1 VSFFKSSLQAVV
13 IEGQQMATEID
24 ACKVVP
30 GNQAAYDAGKRIGEH
45 AATTGNPGDGWTALS
60 QYTQT
65 LFTTLPKDVSQQ
77 ERQRIWA
84 AGQKDAIA
92 GMACAD
98 PKDFH
103 LVAPTEGS
111 APRDTQLRQHPEVD
125 SAVNGAFGLLARYNK
140 DQTPIPN
147 ALPLDQ
153 TIAQVNA
160 FIHNKVEPM
169 GPEAL
174 QAFVTDFNA
183 RSAGRL
189 DIPNTKI
196 TAQLTDDGR
205 RAVIQQVA
213 R

>member
-1 VSFFKSSLQAVV
+1 VV

-65 LFTTLPKDVSQQ
+65 LFTTLPKDASQQ

-92 GMACAD
+92 GMACTD

-205 RAVIQQVA
+205 RAVIQHFA